1 MKFTK
6 MHGIGNDYVYVNT
19 MEETVTDPVSLSVAV
34 SDRHKGIGSDGLILI
49 GRDDDGMFTMDIYN
63 ADGSRGMMC
72 GNGIRCVAK
81 YLYDNGFVTG
91 SEVSIRTA
99 SGVKEISMITEDGRM
114 TKARVDMGAPTFE
127 HGSVPYDPAF
137 VRDGKLEVNG
147 QEVPVV
153 IVGMGNPHCVVFLDG
168 TDVDTLDLAA
178 IGPSFENHPAFP
190 EKVNTEFIN
199 LIDRGTIRMRV
210 WERGSGETMA
220 CGTGASS
227 AAVASILKGFCD
239 RGCVTVKLR
248 GGDLEIAWDGS
259 GNVFMTGPAETIC
272 TGDYLMNI

>member
-99 SGVKEISMITEDGRM
+99 SGVKQISMITEDGRM

-147 QEVPVV
+147 QEV
-153 IVGMGNPHCVVFLDG
+153 
-168 TDVDTLDLAA
+168 
-178 IGPSFENHPAFP
+178 
-190 EKVNTEFIN
+190 
-199 LIDRGTIRMRV
+199 
-210 WERGSGETMA
+210 
-220 CGTGASS
+220 
-227 AAVASILKGFCD
+227 
-239 RGCVTVKLR
+239 
-248 GGDLEIAWDGS
+248 
-259 GNVFMTGPAETIC
+259 
-272 TGDYLMNI
+272 